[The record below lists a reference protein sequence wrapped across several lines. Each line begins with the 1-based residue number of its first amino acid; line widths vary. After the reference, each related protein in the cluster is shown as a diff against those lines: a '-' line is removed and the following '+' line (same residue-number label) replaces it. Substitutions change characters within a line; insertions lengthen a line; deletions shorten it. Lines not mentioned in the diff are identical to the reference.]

1 MYNIGKQTPKKGYV
15 MKANV
20 HLMMLA
26 AVVSSAVMAD
36 TFTWVGNGTDN
47 YWGTDA
53 NWSKSSG
60 DSERTKPDNA
70 DFAVF
75 SQSEDLTVL
84 LYQGANVQG
93 VRLEQGAGS
102 VTLTLGDGWYTGR
115 QLLVRRL
122 GGVGSENPGI
132 TNFVNNSSNPFTI
145 RSGVNAPLNILFSNT
160 WGDFAMMP
168 GVVFDCPVTSAMDSR
183 GWFLPQVALRTDNAE
198 MNRTVFKRT
207 ATFYNTL
214 HVGENHELRVSGD
227 AATLA
232 VEYGNGDNVV
242 IEESLIDLK
251 GRLDVD
257 GAGASVTCSN
267 LNVAATGSIRGSGT
281 IYGAVSA
288 TTGAKLLFDAEN
300 VLTFTADADLSGF
313 TVDATDLD
321 VAQEYLVAKGTSSLP
336 AVSAAQA
343 AQGWYTKVKEDGNVY
358 LVNNMVYFDADVVLD
373 ADADWSASP
382 VTVSD
387 NVVINL
393 NGYNLSVG
401 SITLGEGVTIVNNGA
416 DARLYV
422 GLGSADK
429 AWVTNM
435 TLSSSIMP
443 VFVGAAIDL
452 PADYIPAG
460 GIGFKDT
467 SGQQPLYNT
476 TCNNGLAFLG
486 GANIIEPWK
495 NWNFG
500 SGKTCTVT
508 VEGENNVFTFNNNN
522 GGTNPSAFTTTP
534 FVGSG
539 KLTIVSS
546 GTSSVA
552 PIVGDKSANKSGF
565 SGTISL
571 LPANNYVGADGY
583 GIRLEDDNNKSTA
596 FCNGTVALCR
606 NADTDAVF
614 SLRSGNWSTPPTY
627 NLGNVVTGGDHP
639 ERVVLSS
646 LMNSA
651 GMTAT
656 LKVGWNNE
664 DGVFAGTIT
673 NVNREATNP
682 INIEKHGTGT
692 WTLAGTV
699 ANGGTFKVE
708 DGCVEFRNGLANVT
722 SLTVAGGAS
731 ALFAGDMG
739 SNPISFAPDA
749 TLKLDASSEGDDV
762 PVVHGDLD
770 LTGVSVSVSQGSYV
784 PSKTVPRELLR
795 VTGAIA
801 GLKRSEIVTDIVEPG
816 WSFKIISNGDGST
829 SLWHSRNKGFAVIL
843 R

>member
-1 MYNIGKQTPKKGYV
+1 

-20 HLMMLA
+20 HLMMFA

-36 TFTWVGNGTDN
+36 TFTWVGNGADN

-75 SQSEDLTVL
+75 SQSEDLTVF
-84 LYQGANVQG
+84 LYQDANVQG

-102 VTLTLGDGWYTGR
+102 VTLTLGDGWYNGR
-115 QLLVRRL
+115 QLLVRRTTAS
-122 GGVGSENPGI
+122 GTWTPGI
-132 TNFVNNSSNPFTI
+132 TNFVNLSSNPFTI
-145 RSGVNAPLNILFSNT
+145 KSGLNASLNILFSNA

-183 GWFLPQVALRTDNAE
+183 GWLLPQAALRTDNAE

-214 HVGENHELRVSGD
+214 HVGENHELWVSGEN
-227 AATLA
+227 AALS
-232 VEYGNGDNVV
+232 VDYGKYHDNNLDQDIV
-242 IEESLIDLK
+242 IEESVIDLR
-251 GRLDVD
+251 GLLVVD
-257 GAGASVTCSN
+257 GSGASVTCSN
-267 LNVAATGSIRGSGT
+267 LNVAATGSIGGSGT

-313 TVDATDLD
+313 TVDATGLD
-321 VAQEYLVAKGTSSLP
+321 AEQEYLVAKGTTSLP
-336 AVSAAQA
+336 GVSAAQA
-343 AQGWYTKVKEDGNVY
+343 AFGWMTKANEDGVY
-358 LVNNMVYFDADVVLD
+358 LVNSMKVVGEDITLD
-373 ADADWSASP
+373 DDTDWTDEVVA
-382 VTVSD
+382 VVD
-387 NVVINL
+387 NVTIDL
-393 NGYNLSVG
+393 NGHDLYIAG
-401 SITLGEGVTIVNNGA
+401 ITLGEGVAFVNGGANARVYIGINGA
-416 DARLYV
+416 D
-422 GLGSADK
+422 K
-429 AWVTNM
+429 TWVTNM
-435 TLSSSIMP
+435 TLSASIMP

-508 VEGENNVFTFNNNN
+508 VEGENNVFTFNNDN

-546 GTSSVA
+546 STSSVA
-552 PIVGDKSANKSGF
+552 PIVGDKSTDKSGF

-708 DGCVEFRNGLANVT
+708 SGCVEFRNGLANVT
-722 SLTVAGGAS
+722 GLAVASGAS

-739 SNPISFAPDA
+739 SNPISFAPGA
-749 TLKLDASSEGDDV
+749 TLKLDASSAGDDV

-770 LTGVSVSVSQGSYV
+770 LTGVAVSVSQGSYV

-795 VTGAIA
+795 VTGVVS
-801 GLKRSEIVTDIVEPG
+801 GLDRRDVVSDIDSPG
-816 WSFKIISNGDGST
+816 WSFRVLSNGDGT
-829 SLWHSRNKGFAVIL
+829 KSLWHSRNTGFSVIL

>member
-1 MYNIGKQTPKKGYV
+1 
-15 MKANV
+15 MKVNV
-20 HLMMLA
+20 HLMMFA
-26 AVVSSAVMAD
+26 AVVTSAAMAD
-36 TFTWVGNGTDN
+36 TFQWVGNGADN

-102 VTLTLGDGWYTGR
+102 VTLTLDDGWFNGR
-115 QLLVRRL
+115 QLLVRRTTA
-122 GGVGSENPGI
+122 GGTWTPGI
-132 TNFVNNSSNPFTI
+132 TNFVNLSSNPFTI
-145 RSGVNAPLNILFSNT
+145 KSGLNASLNILFSNA
-160 WGDFAMMP
+160 WGDFYMMP
-168 GVVFDCPVTSAMDSR
+168 GVVFDCPVTAAMDSR
-183 GWFLPQVALRTDNAE
+183 GWLLSQAVLRTDNVE

-232 VEYGNGDNVV
+232 VEYGNGNNVV
-242 IEESLIDLK
+242 IEESIIDLN
-251 GRLDVD
+251 GRLVVD

-267 LNVAATGSIRGSGT
+267 LNVAATGSIGGSGT

-313 TVDATDLD
+313 TVDATGLD
-321 VAQEYLVAKGTSSLP
+321 AEQEYLVAKGTTSLP

-343 AQGWYTKVKEDGNVY
+343 AHGWYTAVKEDGNVY
-358 LVNNMVYFDADVVLD
+358 LVNNMNYVTADIELD

-387 NVVINL
+387 NVVIDL
-393 NGYNLSVG
+393 NGHNLSVG
-401 SITLGEGVTIVNNGA
+401 SITLGEGVAIINNGA
-416 DARLYV
+416 KARLYV
-422 GLGSADK
+422 GLKSADK
-429 AWVTNM
+429 TWVTNM
-435 TLSSSIMP
+435 TLSASIMP
-443 VFVGAAIDL
+443 VFVGAVIDL

-508 VEGENNVFTFNNNN
+508 VEGENNVFTFNNDN
-522 GGTNPSAFTTTP
+522 GGTIPSALTTTP

-546 GTSSVA
+546 STSSVA
-552 PIVGDKSANKSGF
+552 PIVGDKSTDKSGF

-583 GIRLEDDNNKSTA
+583 GIRFEDDNNKSKA

-627 NLGNVVTGGDHP
+627 NLGNIVTGGDHP

-651 GMTAT
+651 GMVAT
-656 LKVGWNNE
+656 VKVGWNNE

-692 WTLAGTV
+692 WTLTGTV

-722 SLTVAGGAS
+722 GLTVASGAS
-731 ALFAGDMG
+731 AFFAGDMG
-739 SNPISFAPDA
+739 SNPISFAPGA
-749 TLKLDASSEGDDV
+749 TLKLDASSAGDDV
-762 PVVHGDLD
+762 PVVDGNLN
-770 LTGVSVSVSQGSYV
+770 LAGVNVYVSQGTYV

-795 VTGAIA
+795 VTGSIT
-801 GLKRSEIVTDIVEPG
+801 GFNLKDVDTDIAVPG
-816 WSFKIISNGDGST
+816 WSFRVVSNGDGSK
-829 SLWHSRNKGFAVIL
+829 SLCHKRNPGTAVLL

>member
-1 MYNIGKQTPKKGYV
+1 

-20 HLMMLA
+20 NLMMLV
-26 AVVSSAVMAD
+26 AVVTSAAMAD
-36 TFTWVGNGTDN
+36 TFQWVGNGSDN
-47 YWGTDA
+47 YWGTAA

-102 VTLTLGDGWYTGR
+102 VTLTLDDGWFNGR
-115 QLLVRRL
+115 QLLVRRTTAS
-122 GGVGSENPGI
+122 GTWTPGI
-132 TNFVNNSSNPFTI
+132 TNFVNLSSNPFTI
-145 RSGVNAPLNILFSNT
+145 KSGLNASLNILFSNA
-160 WGDFAMMP
+160 WGDFYMMP
-168 GVVFDCPVTSAMDSR
+168 GVVFDCPVTAAMDSR
-183 GWFLPQVALRTDNAE
+183 GWLLSQAVLRTDNVE

-214 HVGENHELRVSGD
+214 HVGENHELWVSGEN
-227 AATLA
+227 AALS
-232 VEYGNGDNVV
+232 VDYGKYHDNNLDQDIV
-242 IEESLIDLK
+242 IEESVIDLR
-251 GRLDVD
+251 GLLVVD
-257 GAGASVTCSN
+257 GSGASVTCSN
-267 LNVAATGSIRGSGT
+267 LNVAATGSIGGSGT

-313 TVDATDLD
+313 TVDATGLD
-321 VAQEYLVAKGTSSLP
+321 AEQEYLVAKGTTSLP

-343 AQGWYTKVKEDGNVY
+343 AHGWYTAVKEDGNVY
-358 LVNNMVYFDADVVLD
+358 LVNNMNYVTADIELD

-387 NVVINL
+387 NVVIDL
-393 NGYNLSVG
+393 NGHNLSVG
-401 SITLGEGVTIVNNGA
+401 SITLGEGVAIINNGA
-416 DARLYV
+416 KARLYV
-422 GLGSADK
+422 GLKSADK
-429 AWVTNM
+429 TWVTNM
-435 TLSSSIMP
+435 TLSASIMP
-443 VFVGAAIDL
+443 VFVGAVIDL
-452 PADYIPAG
+452 PAYYIPAG

-495 NWNFG
+495 NWS
-500 SGKTCTVT
+500 SGEGQAFAVT
-508 VEGENNVFTFNNNN
+508 VEGDDNVFTFNNQN
-522 GGTNPSAFTTTP
+522 GGTEPGAFRTTP
-534 FVGSG
+534 FCGSG
-539 KLTIVSS
+539 NLTIVASS
-546 GTSSVA
+546 ASSTA
-552 PIVGDKSANKSGF
+552 PVIGDKNTVETNF
-565 SGTISL
+565 CGTISM
-571 LPANNYVGADGY
+571 LPASSYTSVNGY
-583 GIRLEDDNNKSTA
+583 GINFEDDNDINKSL
-596 FCNGTVALCR
+596 CNGTVSLKWNEDR
-606 NADTDAVF
+606 SVNF
-614 SLRSGNWSTPPTY
+614 SLRTGNWGTPPTY
-627 NLGNVVTGGDHP
+627 NIGNLVTEGAHP
-639 ERVVLSS
+639 EQIVLGS

-651 GMTAT
+651 GKVAA
-656 LKVGWNNE
+656 LKVGWKNE
-664 DGVFAGTIT
+664 DGEFAGTIT
-673 NVNREATNP
+673 NIWREVENP

-692 WTLAGTV
+692 WTLTGTV
-699 ANGGTFKVE
+699 ANGGTFTVAG
-708 DGCVEFRNGLANVT
+708 GCVEFRNGLANVT
-722 SLTVAGGAS
+722 SLAVASEAS

-739 SNPISFAPDA
+739 SSPISLAA
-749 TLKLDASSEGDDV
+749 GSTLKLDASSEGDDV

-770 LTGVSVSVSQGSYV
+770 LTGVAVFVSQGSYV

-829 SLWHSRNKGFAVIL
+829 SLWHSRNKGFVVIL

>member
-1 MYNIGKQTPKKGYV
+1 
-15 MKANV
+15 
-20 HLMMLA
+20 
-26 AVVSSAVMAD
+26 
-36 TFTWVGNGTDN
+36 
-47 YWGTDA
+47 
-53 NWSKSSG
+53 
-60 DSERTKPDNA
+60 
-70 DFAVF
+70 
-75 SQSEDLTVL
+75 
-84 LYQGANVQG
+84 
-93 VRLEQGAGS
+93 
-102 VTLTLGDGWYTGR
+102 
-115 QLLVRRL
+115 
-122 GGVGSENPGI
+122 
-132 TNFVNNSSNPFTI
+132 
-145 RSGVNAPLNILFSNT
+145 
-160 WGDFAMMP
+160 
-168 GVVFDCPVTSAMDSR
+168 
-183 GWFLPQVALRTDNAE
+183 

-242 IEESLIDLK
+242 IEESVIDLK
-251 GRLDVD
+251 GRLVVD
-257 GAGASVTCSN
+257 GSGASVTCSN
-267 LNVAATGSIRGSGT
+267 LNVAATGSIGGSGT

-300 VLTFTADADLSGF
+300 VLTFTTEADLSGF
-313 TVDATDLD
+313 TVDATGLD
-321 VAQEYLVAKGTSSLP
+321 AEQEYLVAKGTTSLP
-336 AVSAAQA
+336 GVSAEQA
-343 AQGWYTKVKEDGNVY
+343 AQGWMTKAENGNVY
-358 LVNNMVYFDADVVLD
+358 LVSNLRTVDANVVLD
-373 ADADWSASP
+373 ADADWSDSP

-387 NVVINL
+387 NVVIDL
-393 NGYNLSVG
+393 NGHNLSVG
-401 SITLGEGVTIVNNGA
+401 SITLGEGVTFVNNGA
-416 DARLYV
+416 KARLYV
-422 GLGSADK
+422 GLKSADK
-429 AWVTNM
+429 AWVTSM
-435 TLSSSIMP
+435 TLSASIMP
-443 VFVGAAIDL
+443 VFVGAVIDL
-452 PADYIPAG
+452 SADYIPAG

-486 GANIIEPWK
+486 GANLIEPWK

-508 VEGENNVFTFNNNN
+508 VEGENNVFTFNNDN
-522 GGTNPSAFTTTP
+522 GGTIPSAFTTTP

-606 NADTDAVF
+606 NADTDVVF

-739 SNPISFAPDA
+739 SNPISFASGA
-749 TLKLDASSEGDDV
+749 TLKLDASNEGDDV

-770 LTGVSVSVSQGSYV
+770 LTGVAVFVSQGTYA
-784 PSKTVPRELLR
+784 PDKHVPRELLR
-795 VTGAIA
+795 VTGTLTGFERNAV
-801 GLKRSEIVTDIVEPG
+801 STDIVADG
-816 WSFKIISNGDGST
+816 WSFRLVKNADGTT
-829 SLWHSRNKGFAVIL
+829 SIFHQYRPRFVMVI